1 MPTSRS
7 PSRNAKSPPPAR
19 RRPYWPLIPIG
30 ILIAAVAVVAALPAS
45 VIGRVLPRDVRAE
58 ELSGTIWHGV
68 AGKLM
73 VDGLDAGALEWRL
86 HPLGLLRG
94 GLDVDA
100 RWVKLGMRID
110 AVASIGRAGLTASAV
125 RGGGPV
131 ADLRDLGVPRAW
143 RGTADIALSKLTTD
157 FSRIGTIVGDAK
169 LSNVASDDVAGGANL
184 GDYHV
189 RFDGAAGALSAK
201 IADAGGPLRVD
212 ATVSID
218 QARRRGLLSG
228 TLAARPDAPQSIQ
241 AAVDDIAQ
249 VRGRDAQGRV
259 PVDVEFTF

>member
-7 PSRNAKSPPPAR
+7 PSRNAKFPPPAR

-30 ILIAAVAVVAALPAS
+30 ILIAAVAIVAALPAS
-45 VIGRVLPRDVRAE
+45 VIIRVLPRDVRAE

-68 AGKLM
+68 AGKLV

-86 HPLGLLRG
+86 HPLGLLHG
-94 GLDVDA
+94 ALDVDVH
-100 RWVKLGMRID
+100 WVKLGMRID
-110 AVASIGRAGLTASAV
+110 AVASIDRAGLTASAV

-131 ADLRDLGVPRAW
+131 ADLRNLGVPRAW

-169 LSNVASDDVAGGANL
+169 FADVASDEIAGGADL
-184 GDYHV
+184 GGYLV
-189 RFDGAAGALSAK
+189 RFGGAAGGLTAM
-201 IADAGGPLRVD
+201 IEDTGGPLRVR

-228 TLAARPDAPQSIQ
+228 TLAARPDAPQGVQ
-241 AAVDDIAQ
+241 AAVDDIAR
-249 VRGRDAQGRV
+249 VRGRDAQGSV
-259 PVDVEFTF
+259 PVDLEFTF